1 MRRIARSALLL
12 ALLGLALLVGCGG
25 SSELG
30 NQPATV
36 ANVSAAQLQTLM
48 AGTQPLV
55 LLDVRSA
62 AEYAAGHIPGSINI
76 PVNELPARLAELSAN
91 TPTACVCASGIR
103 SAVAAQMLVNSSFKT
118 VYNLEGG
125 FATWDGPWEP

>member
-48 AGTQPLV
+48 AGAQPLV

-76 PVNELPARLAELSAN
+76 PVNELPTRLGELSAT
-91 TPTACVCASGIR
+91 TPTACVCASGSR
-103 SAVAAQMLVNSSFKT
+103 SAVAA
-118 VYNLEGG
+118 
-125 FATWDGPWEP
+125 